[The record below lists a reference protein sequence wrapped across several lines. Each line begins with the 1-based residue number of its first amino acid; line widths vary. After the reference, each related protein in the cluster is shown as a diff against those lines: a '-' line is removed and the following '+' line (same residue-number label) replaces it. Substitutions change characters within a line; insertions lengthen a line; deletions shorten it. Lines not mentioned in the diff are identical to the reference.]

1 MQMSPTKQQL
11 HCILL
16 LQLLPSL
23 EAPCATSWVF
33 RKLSSLELSGML
45 DFTSKRHHNGAHIH
59 RYPLYVGS
67 FLSYNHNQN
76 EAFVISAGAILGIC
90 AGLLWTAQGAIMM
103 AYATEDKKG
112 RYIGI
117 FWAIFNLGAVIGGLV
132 PLIQNISSTKTS
144 VGDGTYIGFLA
155 LTLVGC
161 VSSVA
166 LCKTERVIRSD
177 GSTIPATRQPTW
189 KSELIGVWKEL
200 SSQPALLL
208 LFPLFFASNWF
219 YTYQFN
225 VSP

>member
-23 EAPCATSWVF
+23 EVPCATSWVF
-33 RKLSSLELSGML
+33 RKLSSLVLSGKL
-45 DFTSKRHHNGAHIH
+45 NIPSKYHYSRTHLY

-67 FLSYNHNQN
+67 FLSNNLNQN

-90 AGLLWTAQGAIMM
+90 AGLLWTAQGAIMV

-112 RYIGI
+112 RYIGV
-117 FWAIFNLGAVIGGLV
+117 FWAIFNLGTVIGGLIS
-132 PLIQNISSTKTS
+132 LIQNVSSIKTS

-177 GSTIPATRQPTW
+177 GSTIPTTRQPTW
-189 KSELIGVWKEL
+189 KSELIGVWK
-200 SSQPALLL
+200 SSAPSLP
-208 LFPLFFASNWF
+208 FFCSSPCFSPLINSILTNLM
-219 YTYQFN
+219 
-225 VSP
+225 